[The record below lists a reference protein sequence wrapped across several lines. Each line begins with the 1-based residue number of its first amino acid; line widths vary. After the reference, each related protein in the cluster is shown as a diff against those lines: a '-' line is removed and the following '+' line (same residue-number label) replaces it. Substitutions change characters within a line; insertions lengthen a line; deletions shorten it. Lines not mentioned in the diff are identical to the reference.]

1 MLLDIKIELPIL
13 KNGIEIKI
21 CIFRVRE
28 RKYKQSNI
36 YFSISAVT
44 FLEYWK
50 RKNASLA
57 HHWDCMGFKEEEE
70 RPRPEFAAKA
80 PFLEKNPV
88 TGIKEPHFPDNLRM
102 KRVVVGT
109 GLIFMMV
116 RSHLCA

>member
-1 MLLDIKIELPIL
+1 
-13 KNGIEIKI
+13 
-21 CIFRVRE
+21 
-28 RKYKQSNI
+28 
-36 YFSISAVT
+36 
-44 FLEYWK
+44 
-50 RKNASLA
+50 
-57 HHWDCMGFKEEEE
+57 MGFKEEEE

-116 RSHLCA
+116 CLYFSKIGILILEKLTYTLYNNAILDTCFLH

>member
-1 MLLDIKIELPIL
+1 MLCYSDESIYQ
-13 KNGIEIKI
+13 
-21 CIFRVRE
+21 
-28 RKYKQSNI
+28 KYVS
-36 YFSISAVT
+36 YFSAVT

-116 RSHLCA
+116 CVYFGKIVNFLFQLNI